1 MPPRSWQSVFCRKVP
16 TPKSCEALLY
26 KPEIVNYSV
35 DNFEVKNSAIG
46 EGAGRGTFA
55 KVDIPKGSY
64 LFLEEVAMHLYF
76 SPPMIDEIESIF
88 YIANIANFHNLTS
101 YM

>member
-1 MPPRSWQSVFCRKVP
+1 MPPRSWQSLFCKKIP

-26 KPEIVNYSV
+26 NPEIVNYSA
-35 DNFEVKNSAIG
+35 DYFEVKNSAIG

-64 LFLEEVAMHLYF
+64 LFLEEVATHLYF
-76 SPPMIDEIESIF
+76 SSPMMKYIESIF
-88 YIANIANFHNLTS
+88 EIANIADFRYLTS